1 MKKIFITIGT
11 MTPLLSQAQG
21 KTDYQFNPEQLI
33 LNTMIVLL
41 FYFAGTFI
49 LAMVKTRMDFRI
61 KSKLLDKGVPDEV
74 ASRFLQ
80 PEEQDVKHQVF
91 KWFLILAGISTGL
104 ALTYYTQPVG
114 IHSAAIIVFC
124 IALSFLA
131 YYFFLKKTSR

>member
-1 MKKIFITIGT
+1 MKKIFITLALSL
-11 MTPLLSQAQG
+11 PLLANAAS
-21 KTDYQFNPEQLI
+21 KTDYQFNPSQLI
-33 LNTMIVLL
+33 VNTMIVLL
-41 FYFAGTFI
+41 FYFAGSFI
-49 LAMVKTRMDFRI
+49 LSLVKTRMEFQI
-61 KSKLLDKGVPDEV
+61 KTRLLEKGVPDEV
-74 ASRFLQ
+74 ASQFLQ

-91 KWFLILAGISTGL
+91 KWFLILIGISAGL